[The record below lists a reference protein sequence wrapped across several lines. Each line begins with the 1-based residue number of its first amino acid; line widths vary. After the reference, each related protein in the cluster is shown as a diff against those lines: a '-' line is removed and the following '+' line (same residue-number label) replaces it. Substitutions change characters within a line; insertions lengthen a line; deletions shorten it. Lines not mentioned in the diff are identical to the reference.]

1 MFKEFIFPLYK
12 YFTPFNVFSYLTVR
26 GAYAALT
33 TLLICFLFGSRIIEA
48 LTRLKI
54 GQSVRSDGPA
64 THLVKSGTPTMGG
77 IFIIGSVVVSM
88 LLWGDFG
95 NKMVWLVIASFTAFG
110 IIGFIDD
117 FLKIKFHNP
126 DGLPAWGKLAGQ
138 FVVALGV
145 MLFLYFSG
153 DIGATTLSDVTP
165 LSDGA
170 SFSGATA
177 LYIPFFKNPVVDLGP
192 LWIPFGVLLIMG
204 ESNAVNFSDG
214 LDGLLTGLLILVF
227 IALAILTYIS
237 GRTDYASY
245 LGIPYI
251 NGAGELTVVC
261 LAIVGALIGF
271 LWFNAHPAEVF
282 MGDVGSLS
290 LGGVVAVISLI
301 IKKEILVLIIGGVFV
316 LEIASVIIQ
325 VISFKLRKKRV
336 FLMSPLHHHFELS
349 GWAETKVVTRF
360 WILGGLFAIIAL
372 STLKIQ

>member
-1 MFKEFIFPLYK
+1 MFKEFIYPLYK
-12 YFTPFNVFSYLTVR
+12 YFTPFNVFSYLTFR

-33 TLLICFLFGSRIIEA
+33 TLLICFLFGGKIIEA
-48 LTRLKI
+48 LAKLKI

-77 IFIIGSVVVSM
+77 ILIIGSVIISV
-88 LLWGDFG
+88 LLWGDPD
-95 NKMVWLVIASFTAFG
+95 NKMVWLAIISFTAFG

-117 FLKIKFHNP
+117 FLKVRFHNAA
-126 DGLPAWGKLAGQ
+126 GLPAWGKLAGQ
-138 FVVALGV
+138 FAIALGV
-145 MLFLYFSG
+145 MLYLYFYGHGMSY
-153 DIGATTLSDVTP
+153 SDV
-165 LSDGA
+165 
-170 SFSGATA
+170 TA
-177 LYIPFFKNPVVDLGP
+177 LYIPFFKNPVIDLGP

-214 LDGLLTGLLILVF
+214 LDGLLAGLLILVF

-301 IKKEILVLIIGGVFV
+301 IKKEILILIIGGVFV

-336 FLMSPLHHHFELS
+336 FLMAPLHHHFELT
-349 GWAETKVVTRF
+349 GWAENKVVTRF